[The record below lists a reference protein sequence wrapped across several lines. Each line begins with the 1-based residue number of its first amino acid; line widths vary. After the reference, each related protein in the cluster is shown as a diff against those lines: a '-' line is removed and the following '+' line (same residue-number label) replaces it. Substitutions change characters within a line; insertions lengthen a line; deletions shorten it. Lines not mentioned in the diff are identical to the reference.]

1 MKHFFSDFSQI
12 QHHLDGLGL
21 FHMDMGLD
29 RMRRALAL
37 LDLARPPFVTVQIL
51 GTNGKGSTAAFLSAL
66 CQAHGLRTGLYT
78 SPHFVSPTE
87 RIRIDGRPWPQDRW
101 PAQADKI
108 MNAVPELTYFEFLTV
123 LALLAFREEQVDVAV
138 LEAGLGG
145 CHDATT
151 AVSADLTC
159 FTPIAMDHKDVL
171 GADLAAI
178 ARDKAGAIRP
188 GVPVCAA
195 RQFPQAASALG
206 NAAAACKAPLVW
218 ADALEAS
225 FEPGLAGPHQ
235 RDNAALALT
244 AWRRLAPMLGKNP
257 ADAALQQQGLARA
270 FIPGRLQ
277 AILATAG
284 LPPLLLDGAHNPHGM
299 ASLVNALRQT
309 GVRPAA
315 VVFSCLG
322 DKDWHTVAAMLKK
335 ALGPT
340 PVFVPAL
347 DNPRAALVRDVADFF
362 NATPPVATQA
372 TALAVA
378 NGGASAQ
385 NALGKAPLGDKP
397 LAKAHLADDPQ
408 ACLTQN
414 ALGNAPPD
422 NSPPDNAPHAN
433 LARALALAARCA
445 EADGNQRPVLITG
458 SLYLLAEFFSLFPR
472 YLSPT
477 DAPYGRNPHE

>member
-1 MKHFFSDFSQI
+1 MSKGFKTLTVTHLCATLLYMKHFFNDFSQI

-29 RMRRALAL
+29 RMRRALTL
-37 LDLARPPFVTVQIL
+37 LDLAHPPFVTVQIL

-66 CQAHGLRTGLYT
+66 CQSHGLRTGLYT

-87 RIRIDGRPWPQDRW
+87 RIRIDGHPWPQKLW
-101 PAQADKI
+101 PAQADKV

-145 CHDATT
+145 SHDATT
-151 AVSADLTC
+151 AVSAGLTC

-195 RQFPQAASALG
+195 RQFPQAARVLE
-206 NAAAACKAPLVW
+206 NAAAACKAPLIW
-218 ADALEAS
+218 AAPLKTS
-225 FEPGLAGPHQ
+225 FVPGLAGPHQ

-244 AWRRLAPMLGKNP
+244 AWQRLAPMLGKNP
-257 ADAALQQQGLARA
+257 ADAALQQQGLART

-277 AILATAG
+277 AIPATDG

-299 ASLVNALRQT
+299 AALVNALHQT
-309 GVRPAA
+309 NVQPAA
-315 VVFSCLG
+315 VIFSCLG
-322 DKDWHTVAAMLKK
+322 DKDWRSVAGMLKK
-335 ALGPT
+335 ELGHT

-347 DNPRAALVRDVADFF
+347 DNPRAAQVQDVADFF
-362 NATPPVATQA
+362 NATQPVTHPVTTLA
-372 TALAVA
+372 TALALPA
-378 NGGASAQ
+378 GAASAQ
-385 NALGKAPLGDKP
+385 D
-397 LAKAHLADDPQ
+397 AHGSTLP
-408 ACLTQN
+408 
-414 ALGNAPPD
+414 GNI
-422 NSPPDNAPHAN
+422 PHAS
-433 LARALALAARCA
+433 LAQALALAAHCA
-445 EADGNQRPVLITG
+445 RASGSNRPVLITG

-472 YLSPT
+472 HLSPT
-477 DAPYGRNPHE
+477 AAPSGRSPHE